1 MAFHKLYGK
10 CVGGH
15 RNAKLPKLES
25 KCHFYWTAE
34 GHQLGTSA
42 FFLAVVSMEN

>member
-10 CVGGH
+10 GVGGH

-25 KCHFYWTAE
+25 KMSAQ

-42 FFLAVVSMEN
+42 LFLAVSMER